1 MRVETRGGILV
12 EVIVER
18 DEENRI
24 CGFQGCQI
32 EDGPGMAA
40 LYLVRAAVAG
50 LSDYLHFESS
60 FCEENGEFS
69 WLIDRSAA
77 YSHLNRE
84 IDAILETVLCGLKLL
99 EHNYQ
104 AEFIVQDMT
113 ADVSVS

>member
-1 MRVETRGGILV
+1 MV

-24 CGFQGCQI
+24 CGFQGRQI
-32 EDGPGMAA
+32 ANDPGMVS

-50 LSDYLHFESS
+50 LSDYLHFESN
-60 FCEENGEFS
+60 FYEENGEFS
-69 WLIDRSAA
+69 WLINRSAA
-77 YSHLNRE
+77 YSYLNRE
-84 IDAILETVLCGLKLL
+84 IDAILEAVLCGLKLL

-104 AEFIVQDMT
+104 AEFVVQDIT